1 MPADEPAHDS
11 PIVADMTVTV
21 MGIGRFGGGVGVVR
35 HLLDRGCRVIATDLL
50 DEASLAEVVAQLR
63 AHPAADRLELRLG
76 RHETRDFTE
85 ADLVVANP
93 AVPRPSESAF
103 LNAARERGVP
113 ITTEIR
119 LAVDALPKRRFVGVT
134 GSSGKSSTA
143 SMIHHALGQLGVP
156 TALGGNIGGSLL
168 DEAPNIAD
176 QAWVVLE
183 LSSFMLHWLGE
194 DRRPWSPHLAVLTN
208 LSPNHLDWH
217 GDLRSYIRAK
227 SQIVAHRAE
236 SRLLTAFHR
245 EHPEASDTA
254 AQAGSD
260 WWTTPAKETEHHW
273 NAVDPEAIDLR
284 VLGSHQR
291 RNARLALAAVKA
303 ILEIEAI
310 EREHEKLHRS
320 LGEFTGLPHRL
331 QLLPSLPGLP
341 NIRFIDDSKS
351 TTPDA
356 TLLAI
361 EALEDPSRVHL
372 IAGGADKGADLA
384 AIRGQAPSLAG
395 LYAIGSVSTALMHG
409 DSRDARSLLSG
420 TLRQAIEDAMPKLR
434 DGDTLLLSPGCA
446 SWDQFSDYRERG
458 KAFAAEIA
466 RRAGGD
472 ASP

>member
-119 LAVDALPKRRFVGVT
+119 LAVDALPKRRQHRRLAARRGPEHLRP
-134 GSSGKSSTA
+134 G
-143 SMIHHALGQLGVP
+143 LGRAR
-156 TALGGNIGGSLL
+156 T
-168 DEAPNIAD
+168 
-176 QAWVVLE
+176 LE
-183 LSSFMLHWLGE
+183 LHAALARRGSPPMVAAACGAHEPQPEPSRLAWRPPELHPRE
-194 DRRPWSPHLAVLTN
+194 VPDRRAP
-208 LSPNHLDWH
+208 
-217 GDLRSYIRAK
+217 RR
-227 SQIVAHRAE
+227 
-236 SRLLTAFHR
+236 
-245 EHPEASDTA
+245 
-254 AQAGSD
+254 AQAGID
-260 WWTTPAKETEHHW
+260 WWTTPAKATEHHW

>member
-1 MPADEPAHDS
+1 MTTDHSSAAS
-11 PIVADMTVTV
+11 PIVAGMTVTV
-21 MGIGRFGGGVGVVR
+21 MGIGRFGGGAGVVR
-35 HLLDRGCRVIATDLL
+35 HLLDQGCRVIATDLL
-50 DEASLAEVVAQLR
+50 DEASLGDMVAQLR
-63 AHPAADRLELRLG
+63 SHPAAERLELRLG
-76 RHETRDFTE
+76 RHEIRDFTE

-103 LNAARERGVP
+103 LNAARARGVP

-143 SMIHHALGQLGVP
+143 SMIHHALEHLGVP

-168 DEAPNIAD
+168 DEAPKIAD

-194 DRRPWSPHLAVLTN
+194 DRRPWSPQLAVLTN
-208 LSPNHLDWH
+208 LAPNHLDWH
-217 GDLRSYIRAK
+217 GDLPSYVRAK
-227 SQIVAHRAE
+227 AEIIAHRPDAK
-236 SRLLTAFHR
+236 LLTAFHR
-245 EHPEASDTA
+245 EHPTVSQTMAEAS
-254 AQAGSD
+254 GD
-260 WWTTPAKETEHHW
+260 WWTAPARETERHW
-273 NAVDPEAIDLR
+273 HDVDPDAIDLK

-303 ILEIEAI
+303 ILEIDALDH
-310 EREHEKLHRS
+310 ERATLHRS
-320 LGEFTGLPHRL
+320 LGEFAGLPHRL
-331 QLLPSLPGLP
+331 QLLPPMRRMPGV
-341 NIRFIDDSKS
+341 RFIDDSKS

-395 LYAIGSVSTALMHG
+395 LYAIGAVSTSLVEG
-409 DSRDARSLLSG
+409 GPSGERSRLSG
-420 TLRQAIEDAMPKLR
+420 TLRQAIDDAMPKLR

-458 KAFAAEIA
+458 KAFAAEIE
-466 RRAGGD
+466 RRD
-472 ASP
+472 HDRSTP

>member
-1 MPADEPAHDS
+1 MPQEGSDHAS
-11 PIVADMTVTV
+11 PIVADMRVTV
-21 MGIGRFGGGVGVVR
+21 MGIGRFGGGAGVVR
-35 HLLDRGCRVIATDLL
+35 HLLERGCRVLATDLL
-50 DEASLAEVVAQLR
+50 DEAALEAVVRELR
-63 AHPAADRLELRLG
+63 AHPNADRLELRLG
-76 RHETRDFTE
+76 RHETRDFVE

-103 LNAARERGVP
+103 LKAAREHGVP

-119 LAVDALPKRRFVGVT
+119 LAVDALPRRRFVGVT

-143 SMIHHALGQLGVP
+143 SMIHHALGHLGVP

-168 DEAPNIAD
+168 DEAPTVD
-176 QAWVVLE
+176 ERAWVVLE

-217 GDLRSYIRAK
+217 GDLASYVRAK
-227 SQIVAHRAE
+227 SAIVAHRRE

-245 EHPEASDTA
+245 EHPAASETMADA
-254 AQAGSD
+254 AGD
-260 WWTTPAKETEHHW
+260 WWTTPARETERHW
-273 NAVDPEAIDLR
+273 HAVDPEAIDLK

-310 EREHEKLHRS
+310 EHEDRRLHRS
-320 LGEFTGLPHRL
+320 LGEFAGLPHRL
-331 QLLPSLPGLP
+331 QILPSIPGFP
-341 NIRFIDDSKS
+341 NVRFVDDSKS

-361 EALEDPSRVHL
+361 EAFEDPSRVHL

-384 AIRGQAPSLAG
+384 PIRERAAALAG
-395 LYAIGSVSTALMHG
+395 FYAIGAVSTSLAEG
-409 DSRDARSLLSG
+409 ERSRLSG
-420 TLRQAIEDAMPKLR
+420 TLRQAIDDAMPKLR
-434 DGDTLLLSPGCA
+434 QGDTLLLSPGCA
-446 SWDQFSDYRERG
+446 SWDQFTDYRERG
-458 KAFAAEIA
+458 KAFAAEVE
-466 RRAGGD
+466 RRGMS
-472 ASP
+472 SPDR

>member
-1 MPADEPAHDS
+1 
-11 PIVADMTVTV
+11 MTVTV

-168 DEAPNIAD
+168 DEAPNISD
-176 QAWVVLE
+176 RAWVVLE

-194 DRRPWSPHLAVLTN
+194 DRRPWSPQLAVLTN

-227 SQIVAHRAE
+227 SQIVAHRAA
-236 SRLLTAFHR
+236 SRLLT
-245 EHPEASDTA
+245 
-254 AQAGSD
+254 
-260 WWTTPAKETEHHW
+260 
-273 NAVDPEAIDLR
+273 
-284 VLGSHQR
+284 
-291 RNARLALAAVKA
+291 
-303 ILEIEAI
+303 
-310 EREHEKLHRS
+310 
-320 LGEFTGLPHRL
+320 
-331 QLLPSLPGLP
+331 
-341 NIRFIDDSKS
+341 
-351 TTPDA
+351 
-356 TLLAI
+356 
-361 EALEDPSRVHL
+361 
-372 IAGGADKGADLA
+372 
-384 AIRGQAPSLAG
+384 
-395 LYAIGSVSTALMHG
+395 
-409 DSRDARSLLSG
+409 
-420 TLRQAIEDAMPKLR
+420 
-434 DGDTLLLSPGCA
+434 
-446 SWDQFSDYRERG
+446 
-458 KAFAAEIA
+458 
-466 RRAGGD
+466 
-472 ASP
+472 